1 MPPEDAM
8 NNKLLILI
16 AVVIAIGAYY
26 AQKASHT
33 ITASQEQQKQAE
45 VQSSGTA
52 AIGGE
57 FSLIDQNGNTF
68 THENLKGHYSLVFF
82 GFANCPDMCPTALT
96 SITQAMELLPEDTA
110 NRITPV
116 FITIDPKRDTPEA
129 LKAYAANFHPR
140 LTALSGTREQT
151 MQAATA
157 FKVYHQVAD
166 PSVED
171 YMVNHSG
178 FIYVM
183 DEQGNYVRHFS
194 HTTAPDA
201 MAEDLRS
208 TVN

>member
-1 MPPEDAM
+1 M

-16 AVVIAIGAYY
+16 AVAIAVGAYY

-33 ITASQEQQKQAE
+33 ISAHQEQAE

-57 FSLIDQNGNTF
+57 FSLVDQNGNGF
-68 THENLKGHYSLVFF
+68 TQEDLKGHYSLVFF

-96 SITQAMELLPEDTA
+96 SITQAMELLPEDIA
-110 NRITPV
+110 SRIIPV

-129 LKAYAANFHPR
+129 LKNYATNFHPR
-140 LTALSGTREQT
+140 LVALSGTQEQT
-151 MQAATA
+151 AQAANA

-166 PSVED
+166 PTVKD

-178 FIYVM
+178 FIYLM
-183 DEQGNYVRHFS
+183 DENGNYVRHFS
-194 HTTAPDA
+194 HTTAPEA
-201 MAEDLRS
+201 MVENLRS
-208 TVN
+208 VVK

>member
-1 MPPEDAM
+1 M

-33 ITASQEQQKQAE
+33 ITASQEQAE
-45 VQSSGTA
+45 VRSTGTA

-57 FSLIDQNGNTF
+57 FSLIDQNGNGF

-96 SITQAMELLPEDTA
+96 NITQAMESLPEGVA
-110 NRITPV
+110 NRIAPI

-140 LTALSGTREQT
+140 LIALSGTREQT
-151 MQAATA
+151 TQAAGA

-183 DEQGNYVRHFS
+183 DEKGNYVRHFS
-194 HTTAPDA
+194 HTTAPEN
-201 MAEDLRS
+201 MAEALRS
-208 TVN
+208 IVN